1 MDHKKLKKN
10 EPWLNYMLSSR
21 NVCEKKKKRNVCEYN
36 VAGFKLTKGKAF
48 SPLPGQTV
56 LRADKVPTQAPGF
69 RD

>member
-1 MDHKKLKKN
+1 MNHDL
-10 EPWLNYMLSSR
+10 R
-21 NVCEKKKKRNVCEYN
+21 NTSRNVCEYN